1 MPIRNTA
8 AALLLAAGLSSCAAV
23 QVRENT
29 LQMVDSVSR
38 IRDVQVLR
46 NIAVAISDHNMV
58 PTEILLSTGQASVAI
73 GGSSSLM
80 LPRFDFSDPTREL
93 DLGASDSWTAQWQVA
108 PVTNADDLR
117 RLRNL
122 YVLVVSTDQQ
132 YDELEGYF
140 VRHKDARAGAGCSEP
155 PAASGAGGQGAG
167 CGPGA
172 GQIPDWRLGRE
183 IIRTGDSIGC
193 KLYQEDF
200 QRIRDGQAAEA
211 RRGLPFRRWLYWRT
225 PGGAWGPTTPET
237 APEPLGKFRGWEI
250 GITSRA
256 CFNDFVILVQSATPA
271 AANASG
277 QGPKLMLNAP

>member
-1 MPIRNTA
+1 MPLRRNIASLA
-8 AALLLAAGLSSCAAV
+8 APLLGALLLGVGLTGCAAV

-38 IRDVQVLR
+38 IRDLQVLR

-58 PTEILLSTGQASVAI
+58 PTEILLSTGQASVSI
-73 GGSSSLM
+73 GASPTIT
-80 LPRFDFSDPTREL
+80 LPRFDFSTSAREL
-93 DLGASDSWTAQWQVA
+93 DLGGSDAWTAQWQVQ

-122 YVLVVSTDQQ
+122 YVLVVSTDQE
-132 YDELEGYF
+132 YDDLEAYF
-140 VRHKDARAGAGCSEP
+140 DRHNDMRA
-155 PAASGAGGQGAG
+155 AANSA
-167 CGPGA
+167 GA

-193 KLYQEDF
+193 KLYQEGF
-200 QRIRDGQAAEA
+200 QKARASQAPQA
-211 RRGLPFRRWLYWRT
+211 RKGLPFRRWLYWRT
-225 PGGAWGPTTPET
+225 PGGSWGPTTPET
-237 APEPLGKFRGWEI
+237 EPQPLGAFHGWEL
-250 GITSRA
+250 GVTSRA

-277 QGPKLMLNAP
+277 QGPKLMLSAP